1 MTGPPSGRAA
11 PRALP
16 ALGRA
21 GTRLATTAGLLLL
34 LSALVY
40 VAVDLLPGD
49 PVTSRLGPGADPAR
63 IAEARARLGL
73 DRPLPERY
81 ADWLGGLL
89 HGRLGT
95 SASGAPVADVLSDRV
110 TNSALLAALT
120 MAVLVPLSLGL
131 GLLAG
136 TRRGTGI
143 DRAVTAGTLL
153 LVAVPEF
160 VLAGLFVLVFA
171 VTLDWLPAVSLVP
184 AGSGPLA
191 HPEALVLP
199 VASLLLLG
207 LAYATRI
214 IRSATAAALRAPH
227 VEFARLN
234 GLPERR
240 ILRHAVLPAVLP
252 VAVQVWLVAG
262 AGLVGGAVLV
272 ERVFGYPG
280 VGELM
285 VSAVVTGDM
294 PVVQAVAM
302 ILGATMLVALA
313 LADLGLR
320 LLGPARRPA
329 GAP

>member
-1 MTGPPSGRAA
+1 VTGLRRMAGRLTATA
-11 PRALP
+11 GLRRVA
-16 ALGRA
+16 GR
-21 GTRLATTAGLLLL
+21 LVTTAALLLL
-34 LSALVY
+34 LSALIY

-49 PVTSRLGPGADPAR
+49 PVTSRLGPAASPER
-63 IAEARARLGL
+63 VAEARARLGL
-73 DRPLPERY
+73 DRPLWERY
-81 ADWLGGLL
+81 AGWLGDLL
-89 HGRLGT
+89 RGRLGE
-95 SASGAPVADVLSDRV
+95 SATGVPVAALLSDRV
-110 TNSALLAALT
+110 ANSAQLAALT
-120 MAVLVPLSLGL
+120 MAVLVPLSLLL

-136 TRRGTGI
+136 TRRGAGV
-143 DRAVTAGTLL
+143 DRAVTAGALL

-171 VTLDWLPAVSLVP
+171 VTLDWVPAVSLIP

-191 HPEALVLP
+191 HPRSLVLP

-234 GLPERR
+234 GLPPRR

-252 VAVQVWLVAG
+252 VAVQVWLVVG

-302 ILGATMLVALA
+302 ILGATMLVALSV
-313 LADLGLR
+313 ADLGLR
-320 LLGPARRPA
+320 LLGPA